1 MAGNKIKNLLKTKI
15 SFWIVLLI
23 VVILITVAFI
33 WIKFF
38 SQTIYNYNLSLPK
51 SDDSIS
57 SLGYGSQPMLS
68 NLDYFQKVVNSL
80 IEQKAAFL
88 EVDLS
93 SMQLKAY
100 IGGRLVKTVP
110 ILAKGM
116 AGSWWETPAGI
127 YKIENKETKHFSSFG
142 KVYFNWS
149 MAFQGNFFI
158 HGWPY
163 YKNGQKVSSA
173 YSGGCIR
180 LADSDAKE
188 IYEITVIGEPVL
200 VFEEKLKQ
208 DNFQYQKK
216 IPGTTAQNYLAVDI
230 KNNFVFFEKS
240 SREVVPAFA
249 ASKLLASLVALDY
262 LNLEKKVSIKKEMLV
277 STLKP
282 RLKVNQKISIYDLLH
297 LLLLESSNE
306 SMKAI
311 SYQLGEDR
319 FEKLINE
326 KAKAIGLNNSIFENI
341 AELENKSMSTA
352 EDLFILSKYI
362 YSNKSFIFK
371 LTAGNLDYSFYDQ
384 PIFSDLE
391 NFNKINTPE
400 FFGGE
405 VGKSSSG
412 KESMISVFEIQK
424 DGNTRP
430 ISIIVLESDDAKK
443 DTEIIFNYL
452 KDSFF

>member
-1 MAGNKIKNLLKTKI
+1 MTNDKMKNLLKTKI
-15 SFWIVLLI
+15 SLWIVLLV
-23 VVILITVAFI
+23 VVILIAGSAV
-33 WIKFF
+33 WIIFF
-38 SQTIYNYNLSLPK
+38 SKTIYNYNLSLPK
-51 SDDSIS
+51 SDGSIS
-57 SLGYGSQPMLS
+57 SLEYGSQPMLS
-68 NLDYFQKVVNSL
+68 KPDYFKKIVDNL

-88 EVDLS
+88 EADLS

-116 AGSWWETPAGI
+116 VGSWWETPAGI
-127 YKIENKETKHFSSFG
+127 YKIESKESKHFSSIG

-163 YKNGQKVSSA
+163 YKNRQKVSSA

-188 IYEITVIGEPVL
+188 IYEITVVGEPVL

-230 KNNFVFFEKS
+230 KNNFVFFEKFS
-240 SREVVPAFA
+240 KEIVAAPA
-249 ASKLLASLVALDY
+249 ASKLLASLVILDY
-262 LNLEKKVSIKKEMLV
+262 VYLDKTI
-277 STLKP
+277 TLK
-282 RLKVNQKISIYDLLH
+282 KDNQKISLYDLLH
-297 LLLLESSNE
+297 LFLLESSE
-306 SMKAI
+306 EAAEIFSK
-311 SYQLGEDR
+311 QLGEER
-319 FEKLINE
+319 FVQLINE
-326 KAKAIGLNNSIFENI
+326 KAKAIGMQEFAFEDALGIGDKNI
-341 AELENKSMSTA
+341 STA
-352 EDLFILSKYI
+352 EDLFTLSKYI

-371 LTAGNLDYSFYDQ
+371 LTAQKLDYSFYDQ
-384 PIFSDLE
+384 PMFSDLE
-391 NFNKINTPE
+391 NLNAIDIEE

-405 VGKSSSG
+405 MGKSNSG
-412 KESMISVFEIQK
+412 KESMVSVFEINK
-424 DGNTRP
+424 DGDIRP
-430 ISIIVLESDDAKK
+430 ISVIVLESEDVKK
-443 DTEIIFNYL
+443 DTKTIFNYV